1 MCFVKRYPGLELPL
15 YKYNI
20 PEMVVVE
27 IVTPRKYI
35 VNRGGAEVDNDFRG
49 VTISTTTLSG
59 MLYLLYYT
67 DPLY

>member
-1 MCFVKRYPGLELPL
+1 M
-15 YKYNI
+15 
-20 PEMVVVE
+20 E

-35 VNRGGAEVDNDFRG
+35 VNRGGAEADNDFRG

-67 DPLY
+67 DPILTIKIVQTENDFHVMHAKT